1 MLAVI
6 ESVGSQPSQAMSPYE
21 PSEPQ
26 VQTQNFTE
34 ADEEINKMLEEEEAQ
49 NKQDFYDESAA
60 LDNAVTELKSYLDNN
75 SEENQAMRRT
85 FELTKIDHF
94 GYRLEQ
100 MQAQEGQWREALDI
114 SLRLDQDTIMIL
126 LQDGEFARVQFCDI
140 TAFAFTVYRNVRK

>member
-26 VQTQNFTE
+26 AQTQNFTE

-126 LQDGEFARVQFCDI
+126 LQDGYGDFIDFLTEQGYLAV
-140 TAFAFTVYRNVRK
+140 